1 MSAKLLLE
9 EDNKPLHIKW
19 SRKVVLKAKELSQKT
34 YIEAFEARHQ
44 YTNYDTLIKS
54 IEVQKLDAIEQSRNI
69 AIIKYECTS
78 KALRC
83 VNQSIRK
90 SLLEAKEEEE
100 AKEAILI
107 KYEGLLGKLRKAL
120 LGTRDVNIFLK
131 SQVKELKLEI
141 KLLQQK
147 NQGNRVDDDYLKEIS
162 HWKKEFKTE
171 QLRRI
176 KLGRKNQI
184 TGV

>member
-1 MSAKLLLE
+1 MSAELLPE
-9 EDNKPLHIKW
+9 EDNQPLHIKW

-54 IEVQKLDAIEQSRNI
+54 IEVQELEAIERSRNI

-90 SLLEAKEEEE
+90 SLLEAKENEE

-107 KYEGLLGKLRKAL
+107 KYEGLLGRLRKAL
-120 LGTRDVNIFLK
+120 LGTRDVNISLK
-131 SQVKELKLEI
+131 SQVKKLK
-141 KLLQQK
+141 
-147 NQGNRVDDDYLKEIS
+147 
-162 HWKKEFKTE
+162 
-171 QLRRI
+171 
-176 KLGRKNQI
+176 
-184 TGV
+184 